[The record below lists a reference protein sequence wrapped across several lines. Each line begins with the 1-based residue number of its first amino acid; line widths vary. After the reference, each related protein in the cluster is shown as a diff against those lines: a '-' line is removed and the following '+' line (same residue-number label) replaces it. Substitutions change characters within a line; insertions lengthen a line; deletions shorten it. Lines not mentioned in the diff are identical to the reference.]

1 MVRRIRI
8 PGLIDLVLVDDP
20 SDIRALD
27 DNPRIDRNFI
37 RRGPLLNRLIVGRLR
52 RWFEIAGAMLPSFLP
67 RVDGERVERRNALAD
82 RLTPT
87 NERLW
92 SEAQLDRLSGFV
104 RGQGSREDAAVI
116 VQEIV
121 GRLFFPDYVAD
132 RTSWEAAETIDEQSA
147 GVSLSQL
154 LRLVTGRAHKARK
167 LLVERARND
176 RWAMHGTAIG
186 GHGIVH
192 ALERMRIL
200 RSNAEAAALGDDA
213 VLARCLRPPR
223 QVPRTV
229 ETTLSHPSTGELRPG
244 AMILLRLERAW
255 PAAPDAEMIFMRG
268 HWNACPAAAFV
279 AALVLA
285 VWRRSAEDRRS

>member
-1 MVRRIRI
+1 MARHIRV
-8 PGLIDLVLVDDP
+8 PGLIDLVLADDP
-20 SDIRALD
+20 TDIRALD
-27 DNPRIDRNFI
+27 DNPRIDRHFV
-37 RRGPLLNRLIVGRLR
+37 RRGPLLNRLIVARLR
-52 RWFEIAGAMLPSFLP
+52 RWYEIGGAMLPSFLP
-67 RVDGERVERRNALAD
+67 RGDGERAERQKALAD

-87 NERLW
+87 NGHPW
-92 SEAQLDRLSGFV
+92 SEAQLDRLASFV
-104 RGQGSREDAAVI
+104 RGLGGRDDAAVV

-132 RTSWEAAETIDEQSA
+132 GASWAAAETIDGLSA

-154 LRLVTGRAHKARK
+154 VALVTGLTHKARK
-167 LLVERARND
+167 LLVERARDD

-186 GHGIVH
+186 VHGIVH
-192 ALERMRIL
+192 ALERMRA
-200 RSNAEAAALGDDA
+200 RRPTAEAAALSDDA

-229 ETTLSHPSTGELRPG
+229 EAPLSTPSAGELRPG

-255 PAAPDAEMIFMRG
+255 PPAPDAEMVFMRG
-268 HWNACPAAAFV
+268 HWNACPAAGFV

-285 VWRRSAEDRRS
+285 VWQRSAEDGRS